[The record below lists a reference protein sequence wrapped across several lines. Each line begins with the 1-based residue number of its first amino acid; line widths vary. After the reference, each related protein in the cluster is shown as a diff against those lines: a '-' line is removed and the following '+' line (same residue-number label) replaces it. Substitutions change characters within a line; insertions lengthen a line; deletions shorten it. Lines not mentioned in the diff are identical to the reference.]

1 MTRHMS
7 ARRPA
12 RRSAALLLSE
22 RAIGLRRVTVET
34 ATGPVVVRAGR
45 KAGAPA
51 TVLLHG
57 AAGSWTTWTPLIAAS
72 DASSRPV
79 VDLVVPDLPGWGE
92 SRPLPE
98 DAGIGELSAAV
109 VTAIRAL
116 GYTSWHVAGHSLG
129 GFVALDIAARE
140 PGATLSVALVSPTG
154 RSVTDAVRHPL
165 RDGRRLPGFGGM
177 LLAMRFLAALP
188 ADGRGLLRTLRR
200 AGLLRRLASPLFAN
214 PRFVHSS
221 VADALAD
228 EIRPHSFV
236 RAAKL
241 AARYDTRVWSRI
253 TGAVRSVRG
262 SYDVFSADSDAAAF
276 AADIPDFAEHRLDDA
291 GHFAHIE
298 DPTAVLEAMAEARDE
313 RMPRLTAVG

>member
-1 MTRHMS
+1 MEPS
-7 ARRPA
+7 RPA

-45 KAGAPA
+45 KAGGPA
-51 TVLLHG
+51 VVLLHG
-57 AAGSWTTWTPLIAAS
+57 AAGSWTTWTPLVAAS
-72 DASSRPV
+72 DASARPLS
-79 VDLVVPDLPGWGE
+79 DLVIPDLPGWGE
-92 SRPLPE
+92 SRSLPAG
-98 DAGIGELSAAV
+98 AGIGELSEAV
-109 VTAIRAL
+109 VLAVRSL
-116 GYTSWHVAGHSLG
+116 GYTSWHVVGHSLG
-129 GFVALDIAARE
+129 GFVALDIAATE
-140 PGATLSVALVSPTG
+140 PDATLSVTLVSPTG

-165 RDGRRLPGFGGM
+165 RAGRRLPGFAGM

-200 AGLLRRLASPLFAN
+200 AGLIRRLASPLFAS
-214 PRFVHSS
+214 PRYVHSS

-228 EIRPHSFV
+228 EIRPESFV

-241 AARYDTRVWSRI
+241 AARYDTRVWRRI
-253 TGAVRSVRG
+253 TAAVRSVRG
-262 SYDVFSADSDAAAF
+262 RHDVFSADSDAAAF
-276 AADIPDFAEHRLDDA
+276 VVDIPDFAERRLDDA

-298 DPTAVLEAMAEARDE
+298 DPAAVLGTMAEAKDE